1 MDPLIGTF
9 TLLLVVTLL
18 FCVLAPILKKGW
30 GVLFGVVLMATF
42 LIWFAAP
49 FFGWWLPEN
58 VSSFGG
64 EVDDLFYVI
73 LGFTGFFFVLT
84 EVILVYAMWKF
95 SSREGEKSHYSH
107 GNHRLELIWTAVPAA
122 ILLFI
127 AFAQISAW
135 ERIKY
140 QSRMPEPDLTVSVLA
155 RQWEWRMRYPLSS
168 DDFNL
173 TNGIEKAKKEDKG
186 PRTKHRCSLT
196 PAPGRRSLS
205 STISISPTSCT
216 AGQGTKAEPCNVK
229 VYLRTLDVIHSF
241 TLPNLRLKQDTLPGK
256 TIPMW
261 FQVTR
266 SNTEF
271 NLTTK
276 KCTEPDHKKD
286 AWEISCQELCGG
298 RHYAMRGRLYVH
310 KDKADFDNWLNYT
323 RDQQQ
328 SPRKAEKASTP
339 VALDN

>member
-1 MDPLIGTF
+1 
-9 TLLLVVTLL
+9 
-18 FCVLAPILKKGW
+18 
-30 GVLFGVVLMATF
+30 
-42 LIWFAAP
+42 
-49 FFGWWLPEN
+49 
-58 VSSFGG
+58 
-64 EVDDLFYVI
+64 VDDLFYVI

-95 SSREGEKSHYSH
+95 SARDGAKAHYSH

-135 ERIKY
+135 GRIKY
-140 QSRMPEPDLTVSVLA
+140 QSRMPAPDLTVSVLA
-155 RQWEWRMRYPLSS
+155 RQWEWRTRCPL
-168 DDFNL
+168 
-173 TNGIEKAKKEDKG
+173 E
-186 PRTKHRCSLT
+186 
-196 PAPGRRSLS
+196 PGRFHYEKNADQKEIAQKQLRARAWAEQPEPDDIHL
-205 STISISPTSCT
+205 PNELHCW
-216 AGQGTKAEPCNVK
+216 AGTKAEPCNVK

-266 SNTEF
+266 ANTEF
-271 NLTTK
+271 NPVTK

-286 AWEISCQELCGG
+286 AWEISCQELCGA

-310 KDKADFDNWLNYT
+310 KNKADYEAWLKYT
-323 RDQQQ
+323 HEQQQ
-328 SPRKAEKASTP
+328 TREAEKGPTP
-339 VALDN
+339 VALGK